1 MKKLQT
7 ILLTGVFALAG
18 TAIANAQGEGYN
30 RVAISYDNTHFGFNK
45 EAGSS
50 DENFST
56 NGVGINYIHGF
67 SVSSTLPM
75 FVETGLNFNFGFGSK
90 SYKKSEYGGT
100 WYQDKTKAQFINI
113 QVPVNFAYRF
123 NITDDVTISPY
134 LGLNLKLNLAGKLR
148 YDTDSNDPDKKE
160 KGKWESVYDKKNW
173 DPTWNRFQ
181 MGWHIGAGVQYR
193 PFYFGI
199 QYGTDF
205 IGAYKHKDAKIS
217 TGNLKIS
224 LGYYF

>member
-1 MKKLQT
+1 MKNLKT
-7 ILLTGVFALAG
+7 IMLAGALAVAG
-18 TAIANAQGEGYN
+18 ATATNAQNAGYN

-45 EAGSS
+45 DAGGS

-67 SVSSTLPM
+67 SVSSSLPM
-75 FVETGLNFNFGFGSK
+75 FVETGLNFDFGFGSK
-90 SYKKSEYGGT
+90 SFDKHEYSGT
-100 WYQDKTKAQFINI
+100 WYQDKLKTQFISI

-123 NITDDVTISPY
+123 DIADEMTLSPY
-134 LGLNLKLNLAGKLR
+134 IGLNLKLNLTGKER
-148 YDTDSNDPDKKE
+148 WDTDSNDPDEKE
-160 KGKWESVYDKKNW
+160 KGKWASVYDKDNW

-181 MGWHIGAGVQYR
+181 MGWHIGVGVQYR

-205 IGAYKHKDAKIS
+205 IGAYKHKDAKVS
-217 TGNLKIS
+217 TGNLKVS
-224 LGYYF
+224 LGYCF